1 MKYTVNTET
10 KTINI
15 ESQMSSKELKGLCEQ
30 YPDYSFCGNSYNV
43 LYYKPNPF
51 FNDGLITYCGTTST
65 NIFPNNGTCTIAD
78 GIYSAGTTLTNN

>member
-1 MKYTVNTET
+1 MKI
-10 KTINI
+10 KGKRISKIINI
-15 ESQMSSKELKGLCEQ
+15 ENAMSSEELKGLCEQ